1 MFVSELWIPQ
11 SYIFFALD
19 DSLTISAMLSS
30 NSHTYP
36 LACWEAGITSTHHT
50 AMLKYVH

>member
-1 MFVSELWIPQ
+1 MFVNELWIPQ

-19 DSLTISAMLSS
+19 DSLTISAMLSL

-36 LACWEAGITSTHHT
+36 LACWVAGITSTHHT